1 MTAPRGAPSPVIIA
15 LLLIVAALF
24 LTRSVMEPVAFALF
38 IVALASPLQGRLR
51 RSMPMGL
58 ALLATVF
65 ITLAVLGVL
74 ILAILWS
81 IGEIGHWVLVNLGR
95 FQSSYAML
103 SDWLADHEIFIP
115 GIFAERFNLAWVTG
129 PLRAAAASTQGVVSF
144 IMLAFVFVILGLKEA
159 GDLPTRIR
167 RIQGPDASWDAVA
180 TGHVVIAKFR
190 RYMGVRTIASLLTGA
205 ATTGLGMV
213 FGVEQPLA
221 WGVMAF
227 AFNFLPFIGPL
238 IVVALMTIFTA
249 AQFGD
254 WQTPLLILVTVTAAQ
269 FGIGSYLE
277 PILAG
282 TALSMSPFIVLLAV
296 FFWGLLWGIPGAFLG
311 VPIVILLITVCEQ
324 LPGSRW
330 VATLLGGTD
339 AKREATATLH

>member
-1 MTAPRGAPSPVIIA
+1 MTVAAPRAAASPVIIA
-15 LLLIVAALF
+15 LLLIIAALF

-38 IVALASPLQGRLR
+38 IVALAAPLQGRLR
-51 RSMPMGL
+51 QRLPAAL
-58 ALLATVF
+58 AFIATIV
-65 ITLAVLGVL
+65 ITLAVLGLL

-81 IGEIGHWVLVNLGR
+81 IGEIGHWVIVNLGR
-95 FQSSYAML
+95 FQSSYALL
-103 SDWLADHEIFIP
+103 SDWLAQHEVFIP
-115 GIFAERFNLAWVTG
+115 GIFAERFNIAWVTA
-129 PLRAAAASTQGVVSF
+129 PLRAGAASAQSVISF
-144 IMLAFVFVILGLKEA
+144 IMLAFVFIILGLKEA
-159 GDLPTRIR
+159 GGLPARIR
-167 RIQGPDASWDAVA
+167 RIQGPNAAWDAVA
-180 TGHVVIAKFR
+180 TGHVVIGKFR
-190 RYMGVRTIASLLTGA
+190 RYMGVRTVASLLTGSATAGLA
-205 ATTGLGMV
+205 AL

-254 WQTPLLILVTVTAAQ
+254 WQAPLLVLVTVTAAQ

-282 TALSMSPFIVLLAV
+282 SALSMSPFIVLLAV
-296 FFWGLLWGIPGAFLG
+296 FFWGLLWGMPGAFLG

-324 LPGSRW
+324 MPASRW
-330 VATLLGGTD
+330 VATLLGGTK
-339 AKREATATLH
+339 A

>member
-1 MTAPRGAPSPVIIA
+1 MTAPRGAASPVIIA
-15 LLLIVAALF
+15 LLLIVGALY

-38 IVALASPLQGRLR
+38 IVALASPLQTRLR
-51 RSMPMGL
+51 RHMPNGF
-58 ALLATVF
+58 AYIATIL
-65 ITLAVLGVL
+65 ITLAVLGLL

-81 IGEIGHWVLVNLGR
+81 IGEIAHWMIVNAGR
-95 FQSSYAML
+95 FQATYAAV
-103 SDWLADHEIFIP
+103 SDWLAQHDIFVP
-115 GIFAERFNLAWVTG
+115 AVFAERFNPAWITG
-129 PLRAAAASTQGVVSF
+129 PLRIAAASTQGAVSF
-144 IMLAFVFVILGLKEA
+144 IMLAFVFIVLGLKE
-159 GDLPTRIR
+159 GGGLPTRIR
-167 RIQGPDASWDAVA
+167 RIQGSTADWDAVA

-190 RYMGVRTIASLLTGA
+190 RYMGVRTVASLLTGA
-205 ATTGLGMV
+205 ATAGLGML

-238 IVVALMTIFTA
+238 IVVALMTVFTA

-296 FFWGLLWGIPGAFLG
+296 FFWGLVWGIPGAFLG

-324 LPGSRW
+324 MPGSRW
-330 VATLLGGTD
+330 VATLLGGD
-339 AKREATATLH
+339 AQLRDPA